1 METSVIVAV
10 IGLFGGVLVA
20 LIQKGRKENKTDHN
34 VVADLLRNVHDDV
47 VKVEDKLDHVEDKL
61 DNHISQHKVV
71 NVTAKATKT
80 QNSNKK

>member
-20 LIQKGRKENKTDHN
+20 LIQKGRKENKTDHS

-61 DNHISQHKVV
+61 DNHISQHRVV
-71 NVTAKATKT
+71 NVTKASKA

>member
-71 NVTAKATKT
+71 NVTKASKA
-80 QNSNKK
+80 QNSDKK

>member
-1 METSVIVAV
+1 METSVVVAV

-71 NVTAKATKT
+71 NVTKASKA